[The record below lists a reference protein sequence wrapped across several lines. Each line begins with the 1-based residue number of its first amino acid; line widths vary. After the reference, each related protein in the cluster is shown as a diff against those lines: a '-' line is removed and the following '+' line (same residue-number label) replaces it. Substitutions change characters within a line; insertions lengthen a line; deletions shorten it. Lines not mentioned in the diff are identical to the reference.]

1 MIAPDTLLIRNESL
15 LAAPIGSDTAML
27 DMDSGKY
34 FVLQEVATF
43 IWERL
48 AQPATAEGLCAELRE
63 RYDVTAEQCRA
74 DVLAFL
80 QKAHD
85 KGLLRHAG

>member
-1 MIAPDTLLIRNESL
+1 MINPDTLLIRNDSL
-15 LAAPIGSDTAML
+15 LTAPVGADTAML

-48 AQPATAEGLCAELRE
+48 AQPSTAEELCSQLRE
-63 RYDVTAEQCRA
+63 RYDVSAERCQA

-85 KGLLRHAG
+85 KGLLRRAA

>member
-1 MIAPDTLLIRNESL
+1 VIAPDTLLIRNESL
-15 LAAPIGSDTAML
+15 LTAPIGADTAML

-48 AQPATAEGLCAELRE
+48 AHPSTAEALCAELR
-63 RYDVTAEQCRA
+63 RSFDVTAERCQA

-85 KGLLRHAG
+85 KGLLRRAG